1 MMQGANIMMEM
12 RWWNWVG
19 LAMLVIV
26 FFGREPIW
34 LFVSSNIKNIMWVIG
49 YIVVAAVLLMV
60 GGPDRDEP

>member
-1 MMQGANIMMEM
+1 MMEM

-26 FFGREPIW
+26 FFSREPIW

>member
-1 MMQGANIMMEM
+1 MMEM

-26 FFGREPIW
+26 FFSREPIW

-60 GGPDRDEP
+60 GGPDHDES

>member
-1 MMQGANIMMEM
+1 MMEM

-19 LAMLVIV
+19 LAMLGIV
-26 FFGREPIW
+26 FFSREPIW

-60 GGPDRDEP
+60 GGPDHDES

>member
-1 MMQGANIMMEM
+1 MMEM

-26 FFGREPIW
+26 FFSREPIW
-34 LFVSSNIKNIMWVIG
+34 LFVSSNIKNLMWVMG

-60 GGPDRDEP
+60 GGPDHDES

>member
-1 MMQGANIMMEM
+1 MQGANIMMEM

-26 FFGREPIW
+26 FFSREPIW

>member
-1 MMQGANIMMEM
+1 MMEM

-26 FFGREPIW
+26 FFSREPIW

-60 GGPDRDEP
+60 GGPDRDES

>member
-26 FFGREPIW
+26 FFSREPIW
-34 LFVSSNIKNIMWVIG
+34 LFVSSNIKNLMWVIG

>member
-26 FFGREPIW
+26 FFSREPIW